1 MTTGAADYTLTDL
14 LARNARIRGARAAF
28 RGAVDVSHCEHLD
41 RVEQLA
47 AGLRRSGIA
56 HGDRVAILSR
66 NCIEYVELIGAVA
79 RLGAIV
85 SAVNW
90 RLSPTEVAL
99 VLDGDEPKVVLLEAE
114 FWPLLEPVLDRTDL
128 DLEPVVIGSGRRDGF
143 RSIDELYIV
152 DSPLP
157 PTSVKSDDPVLLVH
171 TAWIDGRPKAAML
184 SHRNLLAGATQLQG
198 AWALDERDVHL
209 CCLPL
214 FHITALLLTLATQ
227 LAGGCSVVMPKFDAG
242 DAAASIQ
249 RHRVTL
255 FAEFAPMLEGLIAAC
270 AYPSEQLASVR
281 HVCGLDTPE
290 TIGLFE
296 TQCPGARFWSGYGQ
310 TEAGGLVSI
319 GRFRDA
325 PGAVG
330 FPLPL
335 CAIDVVAEDDSQLPI
350 GESGEIVVRGPSVF
364 LGYRGRPKETA
375 QTLRGGWLHTGD
387 MGRFDA
393 DGRLWYSG
401 RLAVKELIKT
411 GGENV
416 YPSEVEAVL
425 RQHPALLDA
434 AVLGVADPKWGE
446 AVKAVCVPSAES
458 APTADELIAF
468 VGSRLAR
475 YKRPRI
481 VVLVPALP
489 KRSDGGHDR
498 ERLRELYG

>member
-1 MTTGAADYTLTDL
+1 
-14 LARNARIRGARAAF
+14 
-28 RGAVDVSHCEHLD
+28 
-41 RVEQLA
+41 
-47 AGLRRSGIA
+47 
-56 HGDRVAILSR
+56 
-66 NCIEYVELIGAVA
+66 
-79 RLGAIV
+79 
-85 SAVNW
+85 
-90 RLSPTEVAL
+90 
-99 VLDGDEPKVVLLEAE
+99 
-114 FWPLLEPVLDRTDL
+114 
-128 DLEPVVIGSGRRDGF
+128 
-143 RSIDELYIV
+143 
-152 DSPLP
+152 
-157 PTSVKSDDPVLLVH
+157 
-171 TAWIDGRPKAAML
+171 ML
-184 SHRNLLAGATQLQG
+184 SHRNLIAGAIQLQG
-198 AWALDERDVHL
+198 AWGLDVRDVHL

-227 LAGGCSVVMPKFDAG
+227 LAGGCSVVMPKYDAD
-242 DAAASIQ
+242 DAVALIQ

-270 AYPSEQLASVR
+270 VDPARLASVR

-290 TIGLFE
+290 TIGRFE
-296 TQCPGARFWSGYGQ
+296 DQCPDARFWSGYGQ

-319 GRFRDA
+319 GPSRDA

-335 CAIDVVAEDDSQLPI
+335 CAIDIVGEDDSSLPI
-350 GESGEIVVRGPSVF
+350 GETGEIVVRGPSVF
-364 LGYRGRPKETA
+364 LGYRGRARETA
-375 QTLRGGWLHTGD
+375 RTLRGGWLHTGD

-434 AVLGVADPKWGE
+434 AVFGVADPQWGE
-446 AVKAVCVPSAES
+446 AVKAVCVPVADVV
-458 APTADELIAF
+458 PTADELIAF

-481 VVLVPALP
+481 VVFVQALP
-489 KRSDGGHDR
+489 KRSDGDHDR
-498 ERLRELYG
+498 AQLRELYG